1 MIIVF
6 DLDDTLYEELSYVKS
21 GFKEV
26 SQKLEINES
35 IKSAE
40 SLNFMIDYLKK
51 NGRKFIFNALLE
63 KYKIYNKKNLQKYLI
78 CYRKHKPNIKI
89 DAKIKKSLVKLNKE
103 HSLYLLTDGNK
114 LVQSIKV
121 DTLGIKY
128 LFKKVYI
135 THRYGLKSAKP
146 SLNCFKKIKYI
157 EKCEWSEIVYV
168 GDNPLKDFVNLNKV
182 GAQTVRILQGPY
194 KKTIPKKG
202 YDAKFIYESIYK
214 FFLNYE

>member
-1 MIIVF
+1 MIIIF

-26 SQKLEINES
+26 ALKLEINES
-35 IKSAE
+35 IKSTE
-40 SLNFMIDYLKK
+40 SYEFMIDYLEK
-51 NGRKFIFNALLE
+51 NGRHFILNALLE
-63 KYKIYNKKNLQKYLI
+63 KYNIYNKKNLHKYLI
-78 CYRKHKPNIKI
+78 FYRKHKPKIKI
-89 DAKIKKSLVKLNKE
+89 DGKIKESLVNLNKKY
-103 HSLYLLTDGNK
+103 SLYLVTDGNK

-128 LFKKVYI
+128 LFKKVFI

-146 SLNCFKKIKYI
+146 SLNCFKKIKDI
-157 EKCEWSEIVYV
+157 EKCKWSEIVYI

-182 GAQTVRILQGPY
+182 GAQTVRILKGPH
-194 KKTIPKKG
+194 KKIIPKKG
-202 YDAKFIYESIYK
+202 YAAKFTYESIDK